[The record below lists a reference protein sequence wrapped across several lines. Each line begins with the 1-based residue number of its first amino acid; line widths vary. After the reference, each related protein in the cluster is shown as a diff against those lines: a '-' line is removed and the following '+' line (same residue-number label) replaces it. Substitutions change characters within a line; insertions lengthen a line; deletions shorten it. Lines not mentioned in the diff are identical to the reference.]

1 VTAVL
6 INPRLAS
13 SLGLV
18 KIAYSAL
25 HFPDLH
31 LIAAGRGCLPIQRI
45 HTFLVHVGKGVDTE
59 PEIGGT
65 SVPLSGKLFVLLES
79 IYSKSEQECDI
90 DIAFRPSASGAQRN
104 PCRDLILGY
113 LDDCTLDN
121 GRLLATRL
129 EEMTDGRSG
138 LGLLFLIF
146 GKEGRDHKIIISRFP
161 TDTAILADEKRRSL
175 TVEFLERVFMKS
187 ATSYKAV
194 LYRDSS
200 LQSGFWTGKAVDRQ
214 INNRNISL
222 SNYWISDFLGSDFSV
237 TPAAGTRRLAIA
249 LQNAAKRSGLDVKTE
264 IIAAVTLAGSLRGKR
279 TSITEF
285 EQRFALSA
293 DARAAIRK
301 ELKSPR
307 LADERFQ
314 FDRDEFDALVGYRSV
329 ELDNGAMMTAQSS
342 EFDQVFH
349 PEVIDETNRE
359 VRFST
364 EGRIVNQKLKKTL

>member
-1 VTAVL
+1 M
-6 INPRLAS
+6 
-13 SLGLV
+13 
-18 KIAYSAL
+18 
-25 HFPDLH
+25 
-31 LIAAGRGCLPIQRI
+31 PIQRI
-45 HTFLVHVGKGVDTE
+45 HTYLVHLGKGADTE

-90 DIAFRPSASGAQRN
+90 DIAFRPSASGAQQN
-104 PCRDLILGY
+104 PCRDLILDY
-113 LDDCTLDN
+113 LGNCTLAN

-129 EEMTDGRSG
+129 EEMTDGRSDF
-138 LGLLFLIF
+138 GLLFLIS
-146 GKEGRDHKIIISRFP
+146 GEEGRDHKIIISRFP
-161 TDTAILADEKRRSL
+161 TDTAILADEKKRSL

-200 LQSGFWTGKAVDRQ
+200 FQSGFWTGKAVDRQ

-222 SNYWISDFLGSDFSV
+222 SNYWIADFLESDFSL

-249 LQNAAKRSGLDVKTE
+249 LRNAAKRSGLDVKTE

-285 EQRFALSA
+285 EQRYTLSA
-293 DARAAIRK
+293 EARAAIRK

-314 FDRDEFDALVGYRSV
+314 FDGDEFDALVGYRSI

-349 PEVIDETNRE
+349 PEVIDERKRE